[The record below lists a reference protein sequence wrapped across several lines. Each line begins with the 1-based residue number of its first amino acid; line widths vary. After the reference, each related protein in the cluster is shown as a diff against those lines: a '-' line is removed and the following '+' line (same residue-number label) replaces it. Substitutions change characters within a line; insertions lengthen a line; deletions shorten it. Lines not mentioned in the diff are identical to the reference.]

1 MRDKNRLYD
10 FYNVLMDTHITYFPD
25 WRFGQLCENLFT
37 WIRGE
42 YKVDPFFIEDDK
54 MKEYI
59 DRFIT
64 TMHKE

>member
-1 MRDKNRLYD
+1 
-10 FYNVLMDTHITYFPD
+10 MDTHITYFPD
-25 WRFGQLCENLFT
+25 WRFGQFCENLFK

-42 YKVDPFFIEDDK
+42 YKVDPFFVEDDK

>member
-10 FYNVLMDTHITYFPD
+10 FYNVLMDTHITYVPD
-25 WRFGQLCENLFT
+25 WRFGQFCDNLFT

-42 YKVDPFFIEDDK
+42 YKVDPFFVEDDK

>member
-25 WRFGQLCENLFT
+25 WRFGQFCENLFK

-42 YKVDPFFIEDDK
+42 YKVDPFFVEDDK

>member
-10 FYNVLMDTHITYFPD
+10 FYNVLMDTHITYVPD
-25 WRFGQLCENLFT
+25 LSFGQICGNLFK

-42 YKVDPFFIEDDK
+42 YKVDPFFVEDDK